1 MGSALLGVELGR
13 ISFADSGIRTFI
25 KWVNNASPEYL
36 PDRRLFEVEW
46 TALSEL
52 ELLALIL
59 TPGSSDRAA
68 LAQAQRILDSL
79 GSSRGL
85 RSAKYQDLLRTG
97 LDRTSVLSLLAAAHL
112 FQRIWRKPLHPGQSF
127 RCSRQV
133 FEHFQIQFQDL
144 KKECFWAIL
153 LDGKNRILK
162 LVRIS
167 EGTLTSSLVHPREVF
182 RPAIEEATSGVL
194 VVHNH
199 PSGDP
204 APSDEDRRITKRL
217 VETGKVVGIRILDHV
232 IIASDSYFSFAD
244 QSLL

>member
-1 MGSALLGVELGR
+1 MN
-13 ISFADSGIRTFI
+13 DS
-25 KWVNNASPEYL
+25 SPEYL
-36 PDRRLFEVEW
+36 PARRLFEVEW
-46 TALSEL
+46 SALSEL

-68 LAQAQRILDSL
+68 LAQARRVLDTLDSCRGL
-79 GSSRGL
+79 GSAR
-85 RSAKYQDLLRTG
+85 YQDLRRTG
-97 LDRTSVLSLLAAAHL
+97 LDRSRALSLLAAAHL
-112 FQRIWRKPLHPGQSF
+112 FHRIRRRPLQPGQSF

-133 FEHFQIQFQDL
+133 FEHFQMHVQDL
-144 KKECFWAIL
+144 KKECFWAVL

-182 RPAIEEATSGVL
+182 RPAIEEATSGVIL
-194 VVHNH
+194 VHNH

-204 APSDEDRRITKRL
+204 APSEEDRRITRRL
-217 VETGKVVGIRILDHV
+217 VETGNVVGIRVLDHL
-232 IIASDSYFSFAD
+232 IIASESYFSFAD